1 MRISKGARAR
11 AERAGVARCFV
22 ASMVHRENGVSTM
35 RHTHEYAIPH
45 EYPAVVLKDMLRFNE
60 RMRHT

>member
-11 AERAGVARCFV
+11 AARPVVARPKVSGFTV
-22 ASMVHRENGVSTM
+22 IEGVVQN
-35 RHTHEYAIPH
+35 REYAIPH